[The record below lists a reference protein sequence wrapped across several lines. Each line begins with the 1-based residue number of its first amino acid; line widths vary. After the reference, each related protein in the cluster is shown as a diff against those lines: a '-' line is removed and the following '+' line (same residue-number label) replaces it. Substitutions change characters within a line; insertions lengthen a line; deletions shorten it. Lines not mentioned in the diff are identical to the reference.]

1 MTKHEEQMDGRH
13 GQKKQR
19 NALLRECY
27 YFTGYDI
34 WHDGDQYI
42 VADTGYKCKSIH
54 DLCHYCEV
62 YENQSEAEL

>member
-19 NALLRECY
+19 NALLRECKK
-27 YFTGYDI
+27 FTTYDI
-34 WHDGDQYI
+34 WHDGEQYI
-42 VADTGYKCKSIH
+42 VADTGFKCKSIH

-62 YENQSEAEL
+62 YENQSEEI

>member
-19 NALLRECY
+19 NALLRECKK
-27 YFTGYDI
+27 FTAYDI

-62 YENQSEAEL
+62 YENQSEADL

>member
-19 NALLRECY
+19 NALLRECKK
-27 YFTGYDI
+27 FTGYDI

-54 DLCHYCEV
+54 DLYYHCEV
-62 YENQSEAEL
+62 YENQSEET

>member
-19 NALLRECY
+19 NALLRECKK
-27 YFTGYDI
+27 FTGYDI

-42 VADTGYKCKSIH
+42 VADTGYKGKSIH
-54 DLCHYCEV
+54 DLCYHCEV
-62 YENQSEAEL
+62 YENQSGEI